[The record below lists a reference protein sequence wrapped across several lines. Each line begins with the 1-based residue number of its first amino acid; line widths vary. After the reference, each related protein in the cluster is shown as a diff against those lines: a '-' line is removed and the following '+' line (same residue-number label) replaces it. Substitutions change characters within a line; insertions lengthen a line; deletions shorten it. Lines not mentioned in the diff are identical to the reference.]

1 MSDKSNKIMKT
12 AVFMVV
18 ITFGAKLLGMLR
30 DILLASNYGTTAD
43 AIAYDAASRLPVL
56 LFDFVLGGVVTAAFI
71 PVFNE
76 ILVKKGKKEAF
87 DYANKYIN
95 MILLITLIITVAG
108 ILFSR
113 YLVGFIAPDISAD
126 VSRTASYLTRIM
138 FPMVIFT
145 GLAFSFV
152 GLLQSFGNYLL
163 PAFISFASNL
173 IMVAYFFTF
182 NSSFGVTGL
191 SVAMLVGWSVQAFIQ
206 MPAVHKIGYRYKPTL
221 NFRSEYIKKSLLMA
235 IPILL
240 SSWTQPV
247 CNFIN
252 SRFASSISEGRAFS
266 AIGYANRLYI
276 IIVGVFTFVAT
287 NLLFPKLSKS
297 QAEGDTTE
305 ADKLTSSSIRVLLLV
320 ILPLSI
326 GIFVFAE
333 PLISIIYERGAF
345 THDDVKLTASA
356 LRYFAIGMPFF
367 AVNEVYAKRFFSE
380 QKTIAPMLSS
390 IISICVNI
398 VAVVVL
404 SRYFGLAGI
413 AFSSSLA
420 IAVNLLI
427 NHLIFIKKGKSF
439 IKKDDCIVIAK
450 MLVSALVMGGAV
462 YFADRYIDALP
473 IITVA
478 AGAALG
484 CALYF
489 AVCYILEVPE
499 VKNFL
504 KKK

>member
-1 MSDKSNKIMKT
+1 MSDKSNKILKT
-12 AVFMVV
+12 AVLMVV
-18 ITFGAKLLGMLR
+18 ITLGAKLLGMLR

-76 ILVKKGKKEAF
+76 ILVKKGKAEAF

-95 MILLITLIITVAG
+95 MILLITLIITAVG
-108 ILFSR
+108 IIFSDT
-113 YLVGFIAPDISAD
+113 LVGLIAPDISSS
-126 VSRTASYLTRIM
+126 VSATASYLTRIM

-163 PAFISFASNL
+163 PATISFASNL

-182 NSSFGVTGL
+182 NSRFGITGL
-191 SVAMLVGWSVQAFIQ
+191 AIAMLVGWGVQAIIQ
-206 MPAVHKIGYRYKPTL
+206 MPSVYKIGYRYKLTL
-221 NFRSEYIKKSLLMA
+221 DFRSEYIKKSLLMA
-235 IPILL
+235 LPILL

-305 ADKLTSSSIRVLLLV
+305 ADKLTSSSIRALLLV
-320 ILPLSI
+320 ILPISI
-326 GIFVFAE
+326 GIFVFSE
-333 PLISIIYERGAF
+333 PLISLIYERGEF
-345 THDDVKLTASA
+345 THDDVLLTASA

-367 AVNEVYAKRFFSE
+367 AINEVYAKRFFAE

-398 VAVVVL
+398 GAVIL
-404 SRYFGLAGI
+404 LAKYFGLSGI
-413 AFSSSLA
+413 ALSSS
-420 IAVNLLI
+420 IAVAVNFLI
-427 NHLIFIKKGKSF
+427 NHLIFMKKGKNF
-439 IKKDDCIVIAK
+439 IKKDDLAVIVK
-450 MLVSALVMGGAV
+450 MVLATALMGAAV
-462 YFADRYIDALP
+462 YFVYRYSSLSP
-473 IITVA
+473 ILAVA
-478 AGAALG
+478 AGASLG
-484 CALYF
+484 CVLYF
-489 AVCYILEVPE
+489 AVCYILGVPE